1 MPGSTLDLDNL
12 PIPDRQLGR
21 GHDNNALGPS
31 DLSDTGSDTQGGHSG
46 RDLEDL
52 GLDRGTNE
60 DSDTHR
66 VDAGG
71 DSDSGGSGESS
82 TAGRNNDVE
91 LGGDIGFDRID
102 TMGADDD
109 ADVDDTIDPDWPP
122 SEGTSASPNDTRH

>member
-31 DLSDTGSDTQGGHSG
+31 DLSDTGSDTQGGYSG
-46 RDLEDL
+46 VNDEDL

-60 DSDTHR
+60 DSDSR
-66 VDAGG
+66 RIGVSG
-71 DSDSGGSGESS
+71 DSDSTGSGESS

-102 TMGADDD
+102 TMSADDD
-109 ADVDDTIDPDWPP
+109 TDVDDAIDPDWPP
-122 SEGTSASPNDTRH
+122 SEGTSAAPNNYKH